1 MTWSYAVGSGQS
13 NITGAAAS
21 LAERDREPFLSQTH
35 GEPVIRNA
43 TEEEMLEHIER
54 SLAEDIDEELE
65 MEPEPDVSMGNPD
78 VWDLDDELLA
88 RLEAREDM
96 ELGADH

>member
-21 LAERDREPFLSQTH
+21 LAEVDHELFLSQTH

-54 SLAEDIDEELE
+54 SLAEDVVEEVE
-65 MEPEPDVSMGNPD
+65 MEPEPDVSTGNSD
-78 VWDLDDELLA
+78 VWGLDE
-88 RLEAREDM
+88 
-96 ELGADH
+96 